1 MAKTQILYF
10 QEKTPSKQR
19 FLYKSTTI
27 AKNCGIFVPMFEN
40 EIKEYESVRLEFQQK
55 IAEKMGEKQWMEY
68 NEILFSAHSCAIEGN
83 SFTVDD
89 TRILREQGMAMIPV
103 GRSLLECTEMADHF
117 RAFDYMVSHLDH
129 PFDETLLKEVNRLVT
144 EHTLSYRTPGAV
156 AGEYTTED
164 MAAGDTVFGDHET
177 LIARVP
183 QLMSSTQRAIDN
195 GQHPMIVAAKWHGYY
210 EYLHPF
216 RDGNGRTGRL
226 LSNFILLRAGHPLLI
241 VKLEDRSEYISALK
255 QIRTEGS
262 DEFLIAFFF
271 KTAITRMKSELA
283 QKRKNTLPTMFF

>member
-1 MAKTQILYF
+1 
-10 QEKTPSKQR
+10 
-19 FLYKSTTI
+19 
-27 AKNCGIFVPMFEN
+27 MFEK
-40 EIKEYESVRLEFQQK
+40 EIEEYERVRADYQEN
-55 IAEKMGEKQWMEY
+55 IADRMSREQWMEY

-103 GRSLLECTEMADHF
+103 GRSLLECNEMADHF
-117 RAFDYMVSHLDH
+117 RAFDYMVSQLEH

-144 EHTLSYRTPGAV
+144 EHTLAYRAPGSI

-164 MAAGDTVFGDHET
+164 MAAGDTVFGDHEK

-183 QLMSSTQRAIDN
+183 SLMMSTEKAIGD
-195 GQHPMIVAAKWHGYY
+195 GLHPLIVAAKWHGYY

-241 VKLEDRSEYISALK
+241 IELKDRSEYISALK

-262 DEFLIAFFF
+262 DEYLIEFFF
-271 KTAITRMKSELA
+271 KTAIRQMKNELS
-283 QKRKNTLPTMFF
+283 QKRKNSLPMMFF

>member
-1 MAKTQILYF
+1 MFKKEIEEYEDVRRAY
-10 QEKTPSKQR
+10 QEKV
-19 FLYKSTTI
+19 
-27 AKNCGIFVPMFEN
+27 AD
-40 EIKEYESVRLEFQQK
+40 
-55 IAEKMGEKQWMEY
+55 KMGREQWMEY

-103 GRSLLECTEMADHF
+103 GRSLLECAEMADHF
-117 RAFDYMVSHLDH
+117 RAFNYMTSHLDH
-129 PFDETLLKEVNRLVT
+129 PFDEALLKEVNRLVT
-144 EHTLSYRTPGAV
+144 EHTLSYRAPGAV

-177 LIARVP
+177 LVARVP
-183 QLMSSTQRAIDN
+183 QLMASTQKAIDS

-241 VKLEDRSEYISALK
+241 VRLEDRAAYISALR
-255 QIRTEGS
+255 QISVEGT
-262 DEFLIAFFF
+262 DEYLVEFFF
-271 KTAITRMKSELA
+271 KTAIKRMKNEMT
-283 QKRKNTLPTMFF
+283 QKRKHSLPMVFF

>member
-1 MAKTQILYF
+1 MRNYLQSS
-10 QEKTPSKQR
+10 EKV
-19 FLYKSTTI
+19 F
-27 AKNCGIFVPMFEN
+27 IFAAMYEK
-40 EIKEYESVRLEFQQK
+40 EIEEYESIRLEYQQK
-55 IAEKMGEKQWMEY
+55 VADKMGKKQWMEY

-117 RAFDYMVSHLDH
+117 RAFDFMVSHLDNA
-129 PFDETLLKEVNRLVT
+129 FDESFLKEINRLVT
-144 EHTLSYRTPGAV
+144 EHTLAYRAPGSI

-164 MAAGDTVFGDHET
+164 MAAGDTVFGDHEE

-183 QLMSSTQRAIDN
+183 KLMESTQRAIDD

-241 VKLEDRSEYISALK
+241 IRLEDRSEYISALK
-255 QIRTEGS
+255 QIRAEGT
-262 DEFLIAFFF
+262 DEHLVDFFF
-271 KTAITRMKSELA
+271 KVAINRMKSELA
-283 QKRKNTLPTMFF
+283 QKRKNTLPIMIF

>member
-1 MAKTQILYF
+1 
-10 QEKTPSKQR
+10 
-19 FLYKSTTI
+19 
-27 AKNCGIFVPMFEN
+27 MFEK
-40 EIKEYESVRLEFQQK
+40 EIEEYERVRADYQEN
-55 IAEKMGEKQWMEY
+55 IADRMSREQWMEY

-117 RAFDYMVSHLDH
+117 RAFDYMAGQLDH
-129 PFDETLLKEVNRLVT
+129 PFDEALLKEVNRLVT
-144 EHTLSYRTPGAV
+144 EHTLAYRAPGSI

-164 MAAGDTVFGDHET
+164 MAAGDTVFGDHEK

-183 QLMSSTQRAIDN
+183 SLMMSTEKAIGD
-195 GQHPMIVAAKWHGYY
+195 GLHPLIVAAKWHGYY

-241 VKLEDRSEYISALK
+241 IELKDRSEYISALK

-262 DEFLIAFFF
+262 DEYLIAFFF
-271 KTAITRMKSELA
+271 KTAIGRMKDELS
-283 QKRKNTLPTMFF
+283 QKRKNSLPMMFF

>member
-1 MAKTQILYF
+1 
-10 QEKTPSKQR
+10 
-19 FLYKSTTI
+19 
-27 AKNCGIFVPMFEN
+27 MFEK
-40 EIKEYESVRLEFQQK
+40 EIEEYERVRADYQEN
-55 IAEKMGEKQWMEY
+55 IADRMSREQWMEY

-117 RAFDYMVSHLDH
+117 RAFDYMVSQLEH

-144 EHTLSYRTPGAV
+144 EHTLAYRAPGSK

-183 QLMSSTQRAIDN
+183 SLMMSTEKAIGD
-195 GQHPMIVAAKWHGYY
+195 GLHPLIVAAKWHGYY

-241 VKLEDRSEYISALK
+241 IELKDRSEYISALK

-262 DEFLIAFFF
+262 DEYLIAFFF
-271 KTAITRMKSELA
+271 KTATGRMKNELS
-283 QKRKNTLPTMFF
+283 QKRKNSLPMMFF

>member
-1 MAKTQILYF
+1 MFKKEIEEYEDVRRAY
-10 QEKTPSKQR
+10 QEKV
-19 FLYKSTTI
+19 
-27 AKNCGIFVPMFEN
+27 AD
-40 EIKEYESVRLEFQQK
+40 
-55 IAEKMGEKQWMEY
+55 KMGREQWMEY

-103 GRSLLECTEMADHF
+103 GRSLLECAEMADHF
-117 RAFDYMVSHLDH
+117 RAFDYMTSHLDH
-129 PFDETLLKEVNRLVT
+129 PFDEALLKEVNRLVT
-144 EHTLSYRTPGAV
+144 EHTLSYRAPGAV

-177 LIARVP
+177 LVARVP
-183 QLMSSTQRAIDN
+183 QLMASTQKAIDS

-241 VKLEDRSEYISALK
+241 VRLEDRAAYISALRR
-255 QIRTEGS
+255 ISVEGT
-262 DEFLIAFFF
+262 DEYLVEFFF
-271 KTAITRMKSELA
+271 KTDIKRMKNEMT
-283 QKRKNTLPTMFF
+283 QKRKHSLPMVFF